1 MLRRILLAGMGIITI
16 GPICMA
22 AAQPLANAQATSGSH
37 SGACEVATPAEI
49 AKATGLTVGDGT
61 AGPPIPGVIGKCTW
75 SGSGDMKVIVT
86 LADAQHMQLTVA
98 SQEHTGGTVVPD
110 LGSKAVGVKGAGF
123 TGGGYIVSVLD
134 AKGGFGVS
142 ILGKDGTPERT
153 IALAKLVESHR

>member
-1 MLRRILLAGMGIITI
+1 MLRCILLAGMGITTI
-16 GPICMA
+16 GPIGMA
-22 AAQPLANAQATSGSH
+22 AAQLLAKAQATSGSH

-98 SQEHTGGTVVPD
+98 SQGTHRRNC
-110 LGSKAVGVKGAGF
+110 GARPW
-123 TGGGYIVSVLD
+123 L
-134 AKGGFGVS
+134 
-142 ILGKDGTPERT
+142 
-153 IALAKLVESHR
+153 ESRWR